1 MSSVIGQMIA
11 LAVGVAISPV
21 PIIAVILM
29 LLTPKAG
36 TAGGGFLLGWL
47 AGITTGMLV
56 FAGVSAGTGVEAPGE
71 SSVGAAIIHL
81 LLGLLLLVLAGR
93 SWRSRPRAGAKP
105 QLPRWLGAIDKV
117 SPVEAVGLGFLLAAV
132 NPKNLALLAS
142 AGVDLGRA
150 DLSTA
155 AAVAAGAVF
164 VLLAASSVLLPV
176 VIYAVAGQRARAQL
190 DDLRRWLVAN
200 NATVMTVLLAVLGVV
215 VVGNGIAAL

>member
-1 MSSVIGQMIA
+1 MGTVLGQVIA

-36 TAGGGFLLGWL
+36 TASAGFLVGWL

-56 FAGVSAGTGVEAPGE
+56 FAGISAGTGIGAPGE

-93 SWRSRPRAGAKP
+93 SWRSRPEAGEEP
-105 QLPRWLGAIDKV
+105 HLPRWLGAIDKV
-117 SPVEAVGLGFLLAAV
+117 TPVEAVGLGFVLAAV

-142 AGVDLGRA
+142 AGVDIGRA
-150 DLSTA
+150 DLA
-155 AAVAAGAVF
+155 AAASVVTGAVF
-164 VLLAASSVLLPV
+164 VLLAASTVLLPV
-176 VIYAVAGQRARAQL
+176 VVYAVAGQRARARL

-215 VVGNGIAAL
+215 VVGNGITAL